1 MKNKQQER
9 PLRVNEQIRI
19 SPVRVVRDNNQLG
32 VMPLDQAKR
41 LAQQGGLDLVEIVP
55 QARPPVCIIVD
66 YGKYNYEKSI
76 REKELKKKA
85 KTHELKEIKLTPK
98 IGEHDIQTKAKAGQR
113 FLEEGKRVQITLELK
128 GRELAHRD
136 EGFKV
141 VDRFLQIL
149 NGIAKIEYGPKFE
162 GRSIVCKIEPK
173 DE

>member
-1 MKNKQQER
+1 MKKQEQQR
-9 PLRVNEQIRI
+9 SFRVNEQIRF

-32 VMPLDQAKR
+32 IMPVDQARK
-41 LAQQGGLDLVEIVP
+41 LAYQDNLDLVEIVP

-66 YGKYNYEKSI
+66 YGKYNYEKSLK
-76 REKELKKKA
+76 EKEQKKKA

-98 IGEHDIQTKAKAGQR
+98 IADNDILTKAKAGQR
-113 FLEEGKRVQITLELK
+113 FLEEGKKVQLTLDLK

-141 VDRFLQIL
+141 IEKFLQIL
-149 NGIAKIEYGPKFE
+149 NGVAKVGYGPKFE
-162 GRSIVCKIEPK
+162 GRSIICKIEPK